1 MGVTAPI
8 LVRDRFQ
15 LSVVA
20 ASFAASVAAGAA
32 GGPALDGY
40 EDVRK

>member
-1 MGVTAPI
+1 MGVTVPI

-20 ASFAASVAAGAA
+20 ASVAAGAA
-32 GGPALDGY
+32 GGPALDDY